1 VVKIHTNDR
10 VYRVVPV
17 SMSGLVREL
26 ARIEPKLIS
35 LEGKAA
41 TAVTAQVKIFPVAVP
56 DFNITDTTAKD
67 GKHIDFSLEKQ
78 KDGAKPV
85 FLLTVRNK
93 KESPDRFFDTIIMTT
108 DTTPKREIRVRVFGN
123 ILP

>member
-1 VVKIHTNDR
+1 VVKIHTNDP
-10 VYRVVPV
+10 VSRVVTV

-35 LEGKAA
+35 LEGKAG

-93 KESPDRFFDTIIMTT
+93 KESPDRFFDIIIMTT